1 MTEHREPFSDK
12 NTMERKLRILLEL
25 LCLLGFGLLFLD
37 IHGLWSEHLAWLG
50 KLQLVPAAL
59 SGGIITLIAIAGL
72 TLLLGRVYCSVIC
85 PLGILQD
92 IIRHFRRN
100 TRSTYRPNKKYL
112 RLAALLVFAAGLGLG
127 FSALALTT
135 ARGVEPRFE
144 QLFDGFRNY
153 TSSLVLYILVWIFTL
168 LWTLLFVIPGIIMS
182 YAYSMSWYILAD
194 NPDMPANEA
203 RKRSI
208 AMMRGNKELFQL
220 ASGYQTVTDMP
231 WMPRKNTPNFA
242 SAYGMLNYV
251 CRSDLGLE
259 THSPLRENRIVQS
272 LINFFTK

>member
-100 TRSTYRPNKKYL
+100 ARSTYRPNKKYL
-112 RLAALLVFAAGLGLG
+112 RLAALLIFAAGLGLG
-127 FSALALTT
+127 FSALAGILDHMTDIAHT
-135 ARGVEPRFE
+135 P
-144 QLFDGFRNY
+144 LFAP
-153 TSSLVLYILVWIFTL
+153 LPEL
-168 LWTLLFVIPGIIMS
+168 L
-182 YAYSMSWYILAD
+182 
-194 NPDMPANEA
+194 
-203 RKRSI
+203 
-208 AMMRGNKELFQL
+208 
-220 ASGYQTVTDMP
+220 
-231 WMPRKNTPNFA
+231 
-242 SAYGMLNYV
+242 
-251 CRSDLGLE
+251 
-259 THSPLRENRIVQS
+259 
-272 LINFFTK
+272 